1 MSTVN
6 PSRIFIASCVALT
19 VTAMT
24 FALRASI
31 LGDLASG
38 FELTATQLGWINSM
52 AFLGFPVATMVGGL
66 IYNLIGPKKL
76 MYLAFFCHFFG
87 LIFTITANGF
97 ITLLLSSFLV
107 GFANGAVEAA
117 CNPLIADM
125 YHKNKTTML
134 NRFHVWFPGGIV
146 IGALAGT
153 YLGSLGV
160 AWQVQ
165 IAIMLVPTLI
175 YGFLIFG
182 QTFPEMSHSEMSTST
197 NLKAMLSPIYIFMLV
212 CMTLTAVTE
221 LGTGQ
226 WINQILSS
234 TGAHPLLILA
244 LTAGIMAVGRYFAGA
259 IVHRINPVGVL
270 LFSAIVSTIGLYL
283 FTVTSG
289 AATYLAA
296 VVFALGVTY
305 FWPTMIGFIGEYQP
319 KTGALGMSIIGGVGM
334 FSVSIWN
341 PVIGSWIDNAKE
353 KAMAGGVSD
362 VEADLLAGQ
371 AALANLGLFPAV
383 LIILFGALFIMR
395 NKVTSEATEQ
405 VAEIEK
411 ANS

>member
-1 MSTVN
+1 
-6 PSRIFIASCVALT
+6 
-19 VTAMT
+19 
-24 FALRASI
+24 
-31 LGDLASG
+31 
-38 FELTATQLGWINSM
+38 
-52 AFLGFPVATMVGGL
+52 
-66 IYNLIGPKKL
+66 
-76 MYLAFFCHFFG
+76 
-87 LIFTITANGF
+87 
-97 ITLLLSSFLV
+97 
-107 GFANGAVEAA
+107 
-117 CNPLIADM
+117 
-125 YHKNKTTML
+125 
-134 NRFHVWFPGGIV
+134 
-146 IGALAGT
+146 
-153 YLGSLGV
+153 
-160 AWQVQ
+160 
-165 IAIMLVPTLI
+165 
-175 YGFLIFG
+175 
-182 QTFPEMSHSEMSTST
+182 MSTST

-353 KAMAGGVSD
+353 KA
-362 VEADLLAGQ
+362 
-371 AALANLGLFPAV
+371 
-383 LIILFGALFIMR
+383 FGALFFMR
-395 NKVTSEATEQ
+395 NRVTSEATEQ

>member
-1 MSTVN
+1 MSTIN
-6 PSRIFIASCVALT
+6 PSRIFFASCVALI

-31 LGDLASG
+31 LGDLAAG
-38 FELTATQLGWINSM
+38 FDLTATQLGWINSM

-76 MYLAFFCHFFG
+76 MWLAFFCHLFG
-87 LIFTITANGF
+87 LIFTIAANGF
-97 ITLLLSSFLV
+97 VTLLLSSFLI

-153 YLGSLGV
+153 FLGNLG
-160 AWQVQ
+160 ASWQIQ
-165 IAIMLVPTLI
+165 IAIMLIPTAI

-182 QTFPEMSHSEMSTST
+182 QTFPEMKHSEMSTST
-197 NLKAMLSPIYIFMLV
+197 NLKAMMSPLYLFMLV

-226 WINQILSS
+226 WINQILNA
-234 TGAHPLLILA
+234 TGAQPLLILA

-259 IVHRINPVGVL
+259 IVHRLNPVGVL
-270 LFSAIVSTIGLYL
+270 LCSAIVSTIGLYL

-289 AATYLAA
+289 AATYFVA
-296 VVFALGVTY
+296 VIFALGVTY

-341 PVIGSWIDNAKE
+341 PVIGGWIDSAKT
-353 KAMAGGVSD
+353 KAMSAGATGA
-362 VEADLLAGQ
+362 EAELAAGQ

-383 LIILFGALFIMR
+383 LIVLFAGLFLLRGKI
-395 NKVTSEATEQ
+395 
-405 VAEIEK
+405 VAQAQAQSAAIENES
-411 ANS
+411 A